1 MIAEVFKEARAAK
14 CNVGAVMKLCG
25 TTWRRKGRPVYEI
38 MNIMV
43 EWEGKVHSRE
53 KKGDVENAT
62 GY

>member
-43 EWEGKVHSRE
+43 E
-53 KKGDVENAT
+53 
-62 GY
+62 